1 MDMNWLQLE
10 NKWVNGLTGIYA
22 EQEAKSLF
30 FISLKHLFGFD
41 KTQYLIHQQ
50 EEISPDQVPQ
60 MEHILAEL
68 RTGKPIQYYLGETE
82 FMGLTF
88 QVNPSVLIPRPETE
102 ELVLW
107 ILDEVALHRLH
118 APRILD
124 IGTGSGCIPVS
135 LKSKLPQVDIWA
147 LDISSE
153 ALATAKLN
161 AINNG
166 VELNFLELDILKDD
180 LDELYDIIVSN
191 PPYVTEAEKAQMHQ
205 NVLDF
210 EPHTALF
217 VPDQDSLIFYH
228 RISDLALQHLKPGG
242 LLFFEINE
250 QLGKQTLE
258 LLEAKGF
265 HSLELR
271 NDFFGKDR
279 MIKASI

>member
-1 MDMNWLQLE
+1 VAMNWLQLE
-10 NKWVNGLTGIYA
+10 KKWVNDLKAIYA

-30 FISLKHLFGFD
+30 FISLKHHFGFD

-50 EEISPDQVPQ
+50 EEVSSDQVLQ
-60 MEHILAEL
+60 MERILAEL
-68 RTGKPIQYYLGETE
+68 QTGKPIQYCLGETE
-82 FMGLTF
+82 FMGLAF
-88 QVNPSVLIPRPETE
+88 QVNPAVLIPRPETE
-102 ELVLW
+102 ELVHW
-107 ILDEVALHRLH
+107 ILDEVANHQLH
-118 APRILD
+118 ASRILD
-124 IGTGSGCIPVS
+124 IGTGSGCISVS
-135 LKSKLPQVDIWA
+135 LKSKLPDADIWA
-147 LDISSE
+147 LDSSSE
-153 ALATAKLN
+153 ALETAKLN

-166 VELNFLELDILKDD
+166 VELNFLEIDILKDD
-180 LDELYDIIVSN
+180 IDEFFDILVSN
-191 PPYVTEAEKAQMHQ
+191 PPYVTETEKAQMHK

-217 VPDQDSLIFYH
+217 VPDQDPLIFYH

-271 NDFFGKDR
+271 KDFFGKDR